1 MSSNWDCPIH
11 MNPYI
16 GSYIPST
23 IQLKKLIIDRVAL
36 AKQGDN
42 RIGSVRP
49 SVSQS
54 TLSRLN
60 RLTFDLDIWH
70 GCRP

>member
-1 MSSNWDCPIH
+1 MYTLLESLDLDA
-11 MNPYI
+11 
-16 GSYIPST
+16 GFF
-23 IQLKKLIIDRVAL
+23 IDRIAL

-49 SVSQS
+49 SVCLSVRPSVCQS

-60 RLTFDLDIWH
+60 RLTFDLIFCMGVDL
-70 GCRP
+70 G